1 MYIYWDEVLTDRNWR
16 SNAVLHGPG
25 NESVDN
31 PISYYKFKNKFD
43 EYTGFVLL

>member
-1 MYIYWDEVLTDRNWR
+1 MHIYWDEVLTVGNWR

-25 NESVDN
+25 NESMDN
-31 PISYYKFKNKFD
+31 PISYYKFKNEFD